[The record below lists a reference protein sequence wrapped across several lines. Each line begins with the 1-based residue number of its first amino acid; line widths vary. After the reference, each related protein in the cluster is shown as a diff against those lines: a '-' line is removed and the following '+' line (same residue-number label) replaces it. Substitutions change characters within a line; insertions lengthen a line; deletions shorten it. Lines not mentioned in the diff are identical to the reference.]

1 MSTLVR
7 DEQVEDPQ
15 QELVVGDRLV
25 VGDVGHHG
33 GWESVSVGRHSPAGP
48 GRASGEQ
55 ASLSGVRA
63 QGGVQGESIME
74 RPMLVIA
81 VPYDGIAEAHNGRER
96 LAFESLVRALLDYEK
111 IPATLCFYTEGV
123 RWVTRDSPLLQELQE
138 IRARGAD
145 IVACRASMAQAGL
158 LQELAVGRLDT
169 PDHIDDLL
177 IDAQHAVVV

>member
-7 DEQVEDPQ
+7 DKEIQGPQ
-15 QELVVGDRLV
+15 QVVAVDDRLMM
-25 VGDVGHHG
+25 DDIEHHADL
-33 GWESVSVGRHSPAGP
+33 EPV
-48 GRASGEQ
+48 SGEQ
-55 ASLSGVRA
+55 ASLPGAS
-63 QGGVQGESIME
+63 VQGEVQGEGMME
-74 RPMLVIA
+74 RPLLVIA
-81 VPYDGIAEAHNGRER
+81 VPYDGIAQARNGREQ
-96 LAFESLVRALLDYEK
+96 LAFESLVRTLLDYEK

-158 LQELAVGRLDT
+158 LKELAVGRLDT
-169 PDHIDDLL
+169 PDRIDDLL